1 MKIPNL
7 FKNQFL
13 LSAFFKGLTGL
24 IMFLSVSVL
33 IHFLGD
39 KFYGIWVMILSMFQ
53 WSLFFDFGI
62 SNVLKTKIPEFIV
75 KRDILKINE
84 YITTSYLST
93 GILAFFM
100 FIVLLILVF
109 NINLSKFL
117 NLHLAQDSVTS
128 LFLINGG
135 FFCINLVLSI
145 NKSLFIG
152 VNKNHLSEQNSTA
165 TQLVFFIL
173 MIISIYVFR
182 SVDGL
187 KKLYIITLLNGVVTI
202 VINLFY
208 TYVFFKKYDYKF
220 VTLKKN
226 EFFIKN
232 KEVLS
237 MGLKFMIIQS
247 FMVII
252 FFSDTYL
259 ISHYLAPEEIS
270 KYDVINKLFQFP
282 LLIIL
287 SALAPFWPLFAQ
299 KFHENDFIGMNK
311 LFSKFHNYFFLL
323 AFGIIT
329 LGILSNYILSFWI
342 NKENYVTFLVIIS
355 VVFLTIFRILFTF
368 YANFF
373 NGIGKLNSQIIMMG
387 IGAVVKIPLSI
398 FLFNKGFGIASVM
411 ISTCLFLLISSLFLF
426 LQTKTVINGK

>member
-1 MKIPNL
+1 MKITDL

-39 KFYGIWVMILSMFQ
+39 KSYGLWIMILSMFQ

-62 SNVLKTKIPEFIV
+62 SNVLKTKMPEFIV
-75 KRDILKINE
+75 KKDSQKINE
-84 YITTSYLST
+84 YITISYLST
-93 GILAFFM
+93 GIIAVLI
-100 FIVLLILVF
+100 FIALLILVL
-109 NINLSKFL
+109 NVNLSEFL
-117 NLHLAQDSVTS
+117 NLHFDRNAVSK
-128 LFLINGG
+128 LFLINGA
-135 FFCINLVLSI
+135 FFCVNLILSI

-173 MIISIYVFR
+173 IISSIYLFN

-187 KKLYIITLLNGVVTI
+187 KKLYTITLLNGSVTI
-202 VINLFY
+202 AINLFY
-208 TYVFFKKYDYKF
+208 TYVFFKNYDYKF
-220 VTLKKN
+220 VFLKKN
-226 EFFIKN
+226 DFISKN
-232 KEVLS
+232 KEILS

-247 FMVII
+247 FMVVI

-270 KYDVINKLFQFP
+270 KYDVITKLFQFP

-287 SALAPFWPLFAQ
+287 SALAPFWPIFAQ
-299 KFHENDFIGMNK
+299 KFHENDFVGMNK
-311 LFSKFHNYFFLL
+311 LFSKFHKWFFLIL
-323 AFGIIT
+323 IGIIF
-329 LGILSNYILSFWI
+329 LGFFSNIILFFWI
-342 NKENYVTFLVIIS
+342 NKENYVNFLVIAS
-355 VVFLTIFRILFTF
+355 VVFMTIFRISFTF

-387 IGAVVKIPLSI
+387 IAAIMKIPLSI
-398 FLFNKGFGIASVM
+398 FLFNRGFGIESVM
-411 ISTCLFLLISSLFLF
+411 ITTCSFLLISSLLLF
-426 LQTKTVINGK
+426 LQSKAIINGK